1 MIDILSSDYPLQSPW
16 ISVRRDTVRYPSG
29 KEGTY
34 YVVERPS
41 CVLVV
46 PMIGN
51 DVLLLR
57 QFRHPVSKWCIEVV
71 AGLIDQGEDPVEAAA
86 RELLEETGAVAGSM
100 IHLATLDA
108 SPAVM
113 NQKAHVFLA
122 SIDRMAEQHLEEE
135 EVLQTMRVPFDEAVR
150 MATCGEISGSLAVS
164 AILLTDA
171 HLHAS

>member
-1 MIDILSSDYPLQSPW
+1 MIDILSSDYPIQSPW

-41 CVLVV
+41 CVLVI

-71 AGLIDQGEDPVEAAA
+71 AGLIDEDEAPEQAAA
-86 RELLEETGAVAGSM
+86 RELLEETGAVASSLVP
-100 IHLATLDA
+100 IATLDA

-113 NQKAHVFLA
+113 SQKAHIYIA
-122 SIDRMAEQHLEEE
+122 SIERLAQRHPEEE
-135 EVLQTMRVPFDEAVR
+135 EVLETLRVPFAEAVR
-150 MATCGEISGSLAVS
+150 MATSGEISGSLAVS
-164 AILLTDA
+164 AILLADA
-171 HLHAS
+171 HLHGN